1 MNFTKTTEQSSHYE
15 HLEKMSVADLLS
27 NINKEDKTVPLAVE
41 KALPQIEV
49 LVTKIVEKMK
59 LGGRLFY
66 IGAGTSGR
74 LGIVDAS
81 ECPPTF
87 GVSFDL
93 VNGIIAGGDKAIRRA
108 VENAEDN
115 TTQAWIDL
123 QEHNIGENDVVIGIA
138 ASGTTPYV
146 IDGLKKCNENNIVTG
161 CITCNEGSPIALTA
175 KFPIVV
181 VVGPEFVTGSSRMK
195 AGTAQKLVLNMIST
209 TTMIQLGKVKGNKMV
224 DMQLSND
231 KLVDRGVK
239 MIMGEIPV
247 DYEKAAELL
256 KEYGSVRNAVDN
268 YNLKL

>member
-1 MNFTKTTEQSSHYE
+1 MNFTKTTEQSSKYE
-15 HLEKMSVADLLS
+15 HLEQMSVADLLS
-27 NINKEDKTVPLAVE
+27 NINNEDKTVPLAVE
-41 KALPQIEV
+41 KALPQIEA
-49 LVTKIVEKMK
+49 LVSKVVEKMK

-87 GVSFDL
+87 GVPFDL

-123 QEHNIGENDVVIGIA
+123 QEQHISTNDVVIGIA

-146 IDGLKKCNENNIVTG
+146 IEGLKKCNENNIITG
-161 CITCNEGSPIALTA
+161 CITCNEGSPLVLTA
-175 KFPIVV
+175 EFPIVV

-209 TTMIQLGKVKGNKMV
+209 ATMIQLGKVKGNKMV

-247 DYEKAAELL
+247 DYETASKLL
-256 KEYGSVRNAVDN
+256 KEFGSVRKAVEN
-268 YNLKL
+268 YNSN

>member
-1 MNFTKTTEQSSHYE
+1 MNFIKTTEQSSKYE
-15 HLEKMSVADLLS
+15 HLEKMSVAELLQ
-27 NINKEDKTVPLAVE
+27 NINNEDKTVPLAVE
-41 KALPQIEV
+41 KVLPQIES
-49 LVTKIVEKMK
+49 LVAKIVEKMK

-87 GVSFDL
+87 GVPFDL

-115 TTQAWIDL
+115 TTQAWLDL
-123 QEHNIGENDVVIGIA
+123 QEQNISQNDIVIGIA

-146 IDGLKKCNENNIVTG
+146 IKGLEKCNENNIVTG
-161 CITCNEGSPIALTA
+161 CITCNEGSPLALVA
-175 KFPIVV
+175 NFPIVV

-209 TTMIQLGKVKGNKMV
+209 TTMIQIGKVKGNKMV
-224 DMQLSND
+224 DMQLSNN

-239 MIMGEIPV
+239 MIMSEIPV
-247 DYEKAAELL
+247 SYDEAATLL
-256 KEYGSVRNAVDN
+256 SRYGSVRKAVDN
-268 YNLKL
+268 YNL